1 MNKNYLSFFTRIS
14 IILLTAFIY
23 LQMPVSTSTLAAENL
38 DVTIVYLPVIFK
50 NYVAEDTG
58 FGNVSGTVRNARS
71 GLALQGAEVCYTSL
85 CDTTDSLG
93 AYTLLN
99 IPNGERSLTAELF
112 GWGYISKEYVVVD
125 VDTTVYLDFS
135 LIPPLDDD
143 EIRIEVYWSENR
155 TWGGIPNDLN
165 LHLWIE
171 YGNPSEIHHIN
182 IDNQGN
188 CQDLD
193 FPPYACYENDEQY
206 GTGPDTIVVLNNGND
221 FKLGVLNYNAGYP
234 GVPDFYDFSPIVQVF
249 RGSTS
254 IGSYDL
260 EYGGQGDLWYVFQ
273 LVDRTP
279 ETRDCLIQYDV
290 NGAPPPDDC
299 P

>member
-1 MNKNYLSFFTRIS
+1 MKKNNLAFFTRIS
-14 IILLTAFIY
+14 IILLAALIY
-23 LQMPVSTSTLAAENL
+23 LQLPASASTFAAEDL
-38 DVTIVYLPVIFK
+38 ETIVYLPGIFK

-58 FGNVSGTVRNARS
+58 FGNVSGTVKDARS
-71 GLALQGAEVCYTSL
+71 GLVLQGAEVCYTVI

-93 AYTLLN
+93 EYTLLN
-99 IPNGERSLTAELF
+99 IPNGERSLTADLF
-112 GWGYISKEYVVVD
+112 GYRQSKEYVLVE

-171 YGNPSEIHHIN
+171 YGHPLQVHHIN

-193 FPPYACYENDEQY
+193 FPPYACYENDEQF

-221 FKLGVLNYNAGYP
+221 FKLGVLNYYAGYP
-234 GVPDFYDFSPIVQVF
+234 GVPDFYDFSPNVQVW
-249 RGSTS
+249 RGSNR
-254 IGSYDL
+254 IGNWDL
-260 EYGGQGDLWYVFQ
+260 EVDGPGDLWYVFQ

-279 ETRDCLIQYDV
+279 LETDCLIQYDV